1 MSISKEDYA
10 TWKLDPATKAF
21 FAACNDRV
29 EDAKEVLANQA
40 GEDSGRDSFFRGLIF
55 AYREIG
61 NFHVD
66 EIVAEEQQEGI
77 E

>member
-10 TWKLDPATKAF
+10 TWRADPATKAF
-21 FAACNDRV
+21 FSACDERV

-61 NFHVD
+61 GFRVD
-66 EIVAEEQQEGI
+66 DVVVPEQEEET

>member
-10 TWKLDPATKAF
+10 IWRADPATKAF
-21 FAACNDRV
+21 FSACDERV

-40 GEDSGRDSFFRGLIF
+40 GEDSSRDSFFRGLIF

-61 NFHVD
+61 GFRVD
-66 EIVAEEQQEGI
+66 DVVPTQEEET

>member
-1 MSISKEDYA
+1 MVISKNDYA
-10 TWKLDPATKAF
+10 NWKADNVTKAF
-21 FAACNDRV
+21 FTACEQRV

-40 GEDSGRDSFFRGLIF
+40 GEDSTRDNFFRGLIF

-61 NFHVD
+61 DFRID
-66 EIVAEEQQEGI
+66 SIVEEET